1 MRYPVTSFCA
11 AAAALLFL
19 FSCREIQISAHVRK
33 ISPDRPFTT
42 DTLITKYDSTRTLAQ
57 SVLQEAISSCPDGD
71 TIVLETGIYYA
82 APQPFTD
89 PLCGNCLD
97 QKTTAAASTGF
108 VIRQKSLTLA
118 GKGKDSTIL
127 VTGAG
132 YGVYIENSPSVHLV
146 NLKVIGGKRDL
157 DGNAT
162 DASVVVRNSRVYI
175 DHCSL
180 SGNSHRRDSVVVGIG
195 GAFGRE
201 GAEIY
206 LSSCEIIGNGW
217 DGVALYR
224 GAKAV
229 VSDCVIKKGR
239 GVGIGVTWD
248 AWCAAYRNDI
258 SEYWKGIGSF
268 GTSVVIAHSNLIH
281 ENLGWGII
289 ATGSSYMDAAQNIV
303 YHNGNCGLAPWS
315 QECRGRFVNNIVTDN
330 GWRKEWVCPCVGL
343 WNNGNIA
350 NWTITNNL
358 IWNNSAGNYK
368 DMSELSGK
376 DGNIFADPL
385 FAGNGDFHFKPGSP
399 AIDAGHKEITDH
411 DGSPSDLGIYGGT
424 SAPSR

>member
-1 MRYPVTSFCA
+1 MRYSIVSVCLA
-11 AAAALLFL
+11 AAAILVFM
-19 FSCREIQISAHVRK
+19 SCREVSISSHAKR
-33 ISPDRPFTT
+33 ITPDKPYSA
-42 DTLITKYDSTRTLAQ
+42 DTLDTRYDSSRTIPQ
-57 SVLQEAISSCPDGD
+57 SALQEAIVSCPDGD
-71 TIVLETGIYYA
+71 TIVLEAGIYFA

-97 QKTTAAASTGF
+97 QKTAVSASTGF
-108 VIRQKSLTLA
+108 VIKQKSLTMV

-127 VTGAG
+127 VTGGG
-132 YGVYIENSPSVHLV
+132 YGIYIESCPSVQLI
-146 NLKVIGGKRDL
+146 NLKVTGGRRDL

-162 DASVVVRNSRVYI
+162 DASVVVRNSRVNI
-175 DHCSL
+175 DHCAL
-180 SGNSHRRDSVVVGIG
+180 SGNSHRRDSVIVGIG

-201 GAEIY
+201 GAELY
-206 LSSCEIIGNGW
+206 LNNCDIIGNGW

-229 VSDCVIKKGR
+229 ISDCVIKKGR

-268 GTSVVIAHSNLIH
+268 GTAVVIAHNNLIH

-315 QECRGRFVNNIVTDN
+315 PECRGRFVNNIVTDN

-343 WNNGNIA
+343 WNNGSIT
-350 NWTITNNL
+350 NWTIANNL
-358 IWNNSAGNYK
+358 IWNNAAGNYK
-368 DMSELSGK
+368 EMPDITGK
-376 DGNIFADPL
+376 DGNISADPQ
-385 FAGNGDFHFKPGSP
+385 FVGGGDYHLKSGSP

-411 DGSPSDLGIYGGT
+411 DGSPSDLGIYGGS
-424 SAPSR
+424 SAPMK